1 MLKIVTPNQLRMG
14 RSTARTMD
22 GPMRLLQ
29 NMEDHQPKWFDT
41 DKHLL
46 PGDLVY
52 FNKVECKLSNKWTI

>member
-1 MLKIVTPNQLRMG
+1 MLK
-14 RSTARTMD
+14 MD
-22 GPMRLLQ
+22 GPMRLLK